1 MIELRPMTQAEY
13 ELYRSRAVAEYA
25 EDKVQAGNWPEEGAV
40 ERSAK
45 EYEHYLPLGLATPDN
60 TLCTLVDAAS
70 GAEVGMIWY
79 ARLPESTQPI
89 WFIFDFSIDAEQR
102 RRGYASQALTA
113 LVERARAEGIQS
125 IELHVFGHNTA
136 ARALYEKMGFEIT
149 NINMRKKVGA

>member
-1 MIELRPMTQAEY
+1 MIELQPMTQPEY
-13 ELYRSRAVAEYA
+13 EIYLSRAVAEYA
-25 EDKVQAGNWPEEGAV
+25 KDKVQAGNWPADGAL

-70 GAEVGMIWY
+70 GAAVGMIWY

-89 WFIFDFSIDAEQR
+89 WFIFDFSIDSEQR
-102 RRGYASQALTA
+102 RQGYASQALMA
-113 LVERARAEGIQS
+113 LEERARVEGIQS

-136 ARALYEKMGFEIT
+136 ARALYEKVGFEIT
-149 NINMRKKVGA
+149 NINMVRKVS